1 MKIALDECLTTT
13 PSQAVI
19 SFLGL
24 CGVPAVF
31 YPHYAKH
38 RGAKDGDIA
47 RHLAGEG
54 GWTVISL
61 DLDRSRK
68 KSEKRFADGPPLH
81 KILPAC
87 GVTSVFLEGLSQ
99 SDAQEKAWALITAW
113 PSIRAAVENQEE
125 ERRFRVERCQGRYN
139 STYFK
144 VNPWPPKED
153 ELDSLSLRF

>member
-19 SFLGL
+19 GFLGL
-24 CGVPAVF
+24 CGVPAVY
-31 YPHYAKH
+31 YPHYAKYQ
-38 RGAKDGDIA
+38 GAKDGDIA
-47 RHLAGEG
+47 RRLASEG

-68 KSEKRFADGPPLH
+68 KSDKRAADGPPLH

-99 SDAQEKAWALITAW
+99 SDAQEKAWAIIAAW
-113 PSIRAAVENQEE
+113 PSIKAAVENQDDGS
-125 ERRFRVERCQGRYN
+125 RFRVERLQGRSSY
-139 STYFK
+139 TYFRVK
-144 VNPWPPKED
+144 PWPLKEG
-153 ELDSLSLRF
+153 ELDSLEM